1 MKTMTQQTKSKLVD
15 ISDYTKDYNNPIV
28 KAFNARG
35 QVFGFAAYFIVAEQL
50 DLTPSVFEDGN
61 FLVDKEGKTYKVLTT
76 KDVSPSFTKG
86 YARSKS
92 GVDIKSFLVLQCDYL
107 VILEQP
113 KDGKSVLTIFK
124 TTDLILDEKGNIL

>member
-1 MKTMTQQTKSKLVD
+1 MKTQTPQFKSKLVN
-15 ISDYTKDYNNPIV
+15 IANYTKDFSNPIIR
-28 KAFNARG
+28 AFNARG

-50 DLTPSVFEDGN
+50 ELTPSVFEDGN
-61 FLVDKEGKTYKVLTT
+61 FLVDNQGKTYKVLTT

-92 GVDIKSFLVLQCDYL
+92 GVDIKNFLVLQCDYL

-113 KDGKSVLTIFK
+113 RNGNSILTVFK
-124 TTDLILDEKGNIL
+124 TTDLILDDKGNIV